1 MDQQSTHYTVLA
13 RRFRPQT
20 FEEVIGQEHVAG
32 GLRNAID
39 TGRVAH
45 AYLFTGARGVGKTS
59 MARILAKTL
68 NCPSSDVGQ
77 PCHQCEVCTSI
88 AAGQDVDVLEIDG
101 ASNRRIDDIRDLRRN
116 VGIKS
121 MRSQYKIYII
131 DEVHQLTSEAF
142 NALLKTLEEPP
153 ENVKFIFCT
162 TEPTALPDTIV
173 SRCQR
178 FDFGLIGNDQIA
190 ARLSSIAVT
199 EGVEVSDQAVELVAR
214 RAGGSMRDSQS
225 LFDQLL
231 AFGKERIDVEDV
243 HRLLGTAPD
252 ELLLAIIEPLV
263 GGQPDR
269 AIGAFETALATGAQQ
284 EELLG
289 QLIECCRDLM
299 VQAAGAEDVTVRS
312 VGLAAAKRLSELAG
326 DWGVETAIA
335 AMQVLAETVSRT
347 RWTRQ
352 SRALADLAL
361 VRIAT
366 LEQLDGVVGLL
377 QQLAD
382 GTVAAPV
389 ADPKPAAQK
398 KRADEPPV
406 EAAVTSRP
414 AEVVDVQDSDQDM
427 EEGQPVEDPISAS
440 PVESESESESES
452 DTDTDTDTE
461 KVVEPDV
468 AEDVSVPTTPL
479 ETGREERIWG
489 EVTGQISDLLR
500 EHVERVDRVAISGPN
515 RLDLVFPAEYDFHK
529 RFCERPEVMKR
540 LEQLLQDVTGGVVQ
554 VRLILEET
562 ETAEATT
569 EAPATEESTV
579 EADPMVEEAQNVFG
593 ATVERVVPVNRPA
606 SKS

>member
-178 FDFGLIGNDQIA
+178 FDFGLIGNDQIT

-299 VQAAGAEDVTVRS
+299 VQAAGAEDVPVRS

-398 KRADEPPV
+398 KRADEPPA

-440 PVESESESESES
+440 PVESES
-452 DTDTDTDTE
+452 DTDTDTE
-461 KVVEPDV
+461 KVVEPAV

>member
-299 VQAAGAEDVTVRS
+299 VQAAGAEDVPVRS

-326 DWGVETAIA
+326 DWGIETAIA

-440 PVESESESESES
+440 PVESE
-452 DTDTDTDTE
+452 TDTE
-461 KVVEPDV
+461 KVVEPAV

>member
-1 MDQQSTHYTVLA
+1 M
-13 RRFRPQT
+13 
-20 FEEVIGQEHVAG
+20 
-32 GLRNAID
+32 
-39 TGRVAH
+39 
-45 AYLFTGARGVGKTS
+45 
-59 MARILAKTL
+59 
-68 NCPSSDVGQ
+68 
-77 PCHQCEVCTSI
+77 
-88 AAGQDVDVLEIDG
+88 LEIDG

-299 VQAAGAEDVTVRS
+299 VQAAGAEDVAVRS
-312 VGLAAAKRLSELAG
+312 VGSAAAKRLSEMAG

-366 LEQLDGVVGLL
+366 LERLDGVVGLL

-382 GTVAAPV
+382 GTAAVAA
-389 ADPKPAAQK
+389 ADPKPAVQK
-398 KRADEPPV
+398 KRADEPL
-406 EAAVTSRP
+406 AAVTSP
-414 AEVVDVQDSDQDM
+414 AADVDGRDSDQGTDVRQSV
-427 EEGQPVEDPISAS
+427 EEPPVSTS
-440 PVESESESESES
+440 TTESTTES
-452 DTDTDTDTE
+452 DTDTETGGE
-461 KVVEPDV
+461 QAVEPTV
-468 AEDVSVPTTPL
+468 AEDVSASMTPL
-479 ETGREERIWG
+479 ETGREDRIWG

-500 EHVERVDRVAISGPN
+500 EHVERVNRVAISGPN
-515 RLDLVFPAEYDFHK
+515 RLDLVFPAEYHFHK
-529 RFCERPEVMKR
+529 TFCERPEVMQR

-569 EAPATEESTV
+569 EAPAIEEGTV
-579 EADPMVEEAQNVFG
+579 DEADPMVEEAQSVFG

-606 SKS
+606 SEN

>member
-427 EEGQPVEDPISAS
+427 EKGQPVEDPISAS
-440 PVESESESESES
+440 PVESDT

>member
-13 RRFRPQT
+13 RRFRPQA

-299 VQAAGAEDVTVRS
+299 VQAAGAEDVPVRS

-440 PVESESESESES
+440 PVESES
-452 DTDTDTDTE
+452 DTDTDTE
-461 KVVEPDV
+461 KVVEPAV